1 MALCCRTQTHTLHT
15 PLRLTLLPLTL
26 VFQVPA
32 GNASANDGAANP
44 APSSDGRCVLQDSR
58 PSLCVN
64 KDLAGDADRR
74 HRVPPSLPPISRPP
88 SPHAASTAS
97 TMQES
102 PVSLVC
108 RYCRRLIGSGR
119 ETVVEACLW

>member
-64 KDLAGDADRR
+64 C
-74 HRVPPSLPPISRPP
+74 RVCCSLRPSLR
-88 SPHAASTAS
+88 
-97 TMQES
+97 
-102 PVSLVC
+102 VDC
-108 RYCRRLIGSGR
+108 RCVL
-119 ETVVEACLW
+119 